1 MDTKLK
7 VLFIISCIVGIITV
21 IFASLIA
28 SVLYK
33 REQYLKNPYYFCDG
47 TWECCKNESG
57 CDVKKSVED
66 IKASGLDTYYVS
78 DIFTEGSAYHQNCI
92 LPVMN
97 YVNNFDGST
106 GVDLSGLYNGE
117 SVQSFVYGKG
127 CSGPGGSGKCNDPSY
142 NPQTVPS
149 CKYHSFDAPK
159 ADWSTDFIGSNTLA
173 NGGKDPT
180 LTTSMNYQYW
190 VNPAPGSG
198 ILDNNNFGTIQSS
211 NGTYTKS
218 WNPSTYSGSNFTVPL
233 QNQNIDSS
241 ANTFCYGRY
250 NVLRPGEFT
259 NSAYITGCTG
269 TNAPIS

>member
-7 VLFIISCIVGIITV
+7 VLFIISCIIGIITV

-47 TWECCKNESG
+47 TWECCRDESG
-57 CDVKKSVED
+57 CDVKKSIED

-106 GVDLSGLYNGE
+106 GVDLSGLYNGGA
-117 SVQSFVYGKG
+117 VQSFVYGKG
-127 CSGPGGSGKCNDPSY
+127 CSGPGGVGKCADPAY

-149 CKYHSFDAPK
+149 CQYHSFDAPL
-159 ADWSTDFIGSNTLA
+159 ADWNTNFIGSNTLA
-173 NGGKDPT
+173 NGGKDPS
-180 LTTSMNYQYW
+180 LTTSMNYQHW
-190 VNPAPGSG
+190 VTPNPGAG

-211 NGTYTKS
+211 NGTYANS
-218 WNPSTYSGSNFTVPL
+218 WNAPGTPFSGSNFTVPL
-233 QNQNIDSS
+233 QGPGIDNS

-250 NVLRPGEFT
+250 NVLRPGEFN
-259 NSAYITGCTG
+259 NSAYITGCT
-269 TNAPIS
+269 PIT